1 MARYQ
6 EDLEWVKSL
15 CLGRHVLWKLLD
27 ITDTWSCLCPLVD
40 RSQRNDYSLAM
51 KCAHRIYS
59 LRDGVCCFR
68 FWFSVPCYF
77 VFFSEQQEGHLP
89 EILRHFWD
97 CLQNGKTTRG
107 ARARAQVGTPRGG
120 LFETDLQ
127 YDSYPLSGKGP
138 NHPTS
143 TNQLSKQNPSM
154 FPATVPDPP
163 FDPSPIR
170 GQRERPAPPRPVVS
184 GEPGPCQRAGPELLG
199 PREALRPGN
208 LRARPSPAPSL
219 GRPDPFLW
227 LAARWLRHG
236 CVGLLRG
243 GEHQR
248 GGTGPYKNGQGL

>member
-107 ARARAQVGTPRGG
+107 ARARAQVGTPRGDFSRRTYNMIVTRC
-120 LFETDLQ
+120 LAKVPTTQHPLTSLASRIPACSQPPSLIPLLTLHPFV
-127 YDSYPLSGKGP
+127 DS
-138 NHPTS
+138 
-143 TNQLSKQNPSM
+143 
-154 FPATVPDPP
+154 ARDPP
-163 FDPSPIR
+163 RRDQSCQENLDRAKERVQSFLD
-170 GQRERPAPPRPVVS
+170 RERLF
-184 GEPGPCQRAGPELLG
+184 GPG
-199 PREALRPGN
+199 
-208 LRARPSPAPSL
+208 
-219 GRPDPFLW
+219 
-227 LAARWLRHG
+227 
-236 CVGLLRG
+236 
-243 GEHQR
+243 
-248 GGTGPYKNGQGL
+248 T